1 MILFKL
7 KLMGSSNNRQ
17 NNKKNEENKNSKENV
32 GKNEENN
39 EDKSEEEYYEEIIKE
54 LNTNVDKMKNNIKKC
69 NKKDKLIV
77 LIESGALA
85 PPHKMHIGLMEKT
98 KKFIEENN
106 KKAKVICGYLIPS
119 SDQYVK
125 YKLKEDFINL
135 EHRVNMTKLMV
146 KNSEWLEYLD
156 WGFAYGEE
164 IKDILDRIIKKEF
177 PKYKIKSYLVFGI
190 DYYMRHRIPLNDEH
204 ICIYRPGYD
213 IDKAKE
219 MYPNNLIFVEGNE
232 EDVSSTIL
240 RKAIREKDEKII
252 NELTSK
258 EVVDYIKNND
268 IFAN

>member
-1 MILFKL
+1 MLNNSYKSKI
-7 KLMGSSNNRQ
+7 MGNSND
-17 NNKKNEENKNSKENV
+17 KKNKQKNEKNKENTDIKIEEN
-32 GKNEENN
+32 
-39 EDKSEEEYYEEIIKE
+39 EDNSEEEYYWSVING
-54 LNTNVDKMKNNIKKC
+54 LNTNVDKMKKNIKKC
-69 NKKDKLIV
+69 NKNDELVV
-77 LIESGALA
+77 LIESGSLA

-106 KKAKVICGYLIPS
+106 KNAKVICGFVIPS

-125 YKLKEDFINL
+125 YKLREDFINL
-135 EHRVNMTKLMV
+135 KHRVNMTKLMV
-146 KNSEWLEYLD
+146 KDSEWLEYLD

-164 IKDILDRIIKKEF
+164 IKSLLDRIIKKEF

-190 DYYMRHRIPLNDEH
+190 DYYMRHRILNDEH

-213 IDKAKE
+213 LNKAKE

-232 EDVSSTIL
+232 EDISSTLL

-268 IFAN
+268 IFDNE

>member
-1 MILFKL
+1 
-7 KLMGSSNNRQ
+7 MGNLNDKKK
-17 NNKKNEENKNSKENV
+17 NKKNKNRK
-32 GKNEENN
+32 KNEKN
-39 EDKSEEEYYEEIIKE
+39 EDNSEEEYYWEIIKK
-54 LNTNVDKMKNNIKKC
+54 LNTNVDKMKKNIKKC
-69 NKKDKLIV
+69 NKNNELVV

-106 KKAKVICGYLIPS
+106 KKAKVICGFVIPS

-135 EHRVNMTKLMV
+135 NHRVNMTKLMV
-146 KNSEWLEYLD
+146 KDSEWLEYLD
-156 WGFAYGEE
+156 WGFSYGEE
-164 IKDILDRIIKKEF
+164 IKDLLDRIIKKEF

-190 DYYMRHRIPLNDEH
+190 DYYMRQKMPLNNEH

-219 MYPNNLIFVEGNE
+219 MYPNNLIFIEGKD
-232 EDVSSTIL
+232 EDISSTLL
-240 RKAIREKDEKII
+240 RKAIREKDDKII

>member
-1 MILFKL
+1 
-7 KLMGSSNNRQ
+7 MGNSSNKQ
-17 NNKKNEENKNSKENV
+17 NNQKNKNSENV
-32 GKNEENN
+32 ENN
-39 EDKSEEEYYEEIIKE
+39 EDNSEEEYYWEIIKG

-69 NKKDKLIV
+69 NKNNELVV

-106 KKAKVICGYLIPS
+106 KNAKVIGGFVIPS
-119 SDQYVK
+119 SDRYVK

-146 KNSEWLEYLD
+146 KDSEWLEYLD

-177 PKYKIKSYLVFGI
+177 PKNNIKSYLVFGI
-190 DYYMRHRIPLNDEH
+190 DYYMRHRIPLNNEH

-213 IDKAKE
+213 INKAKE
-219 MYPNNLIFVEGNE
+219 MYPNNLIFIEGNE
-232 EDVSSTIL
+232 EDVSSTLL
-240 RKAIREKDEKII
+240 RKAIREKDENII